1 MTNCLTGLSPLFN
14 ILEIKRV
21 LHAVEG
27 AETNRLKRKIRS
39 ASATTVSWILGERGS
54 TELTFFDTFIIQKN
68 PA

>member
-27 AETNRLKRKIRS
+27 AETNRLKRKNPQCIS
-39 ASATTVSWILGERGS
+39 HYGILDPRGERINR
-54 TELTFFDTFIIQKN
+54 TNIF
-68 PA
+68 